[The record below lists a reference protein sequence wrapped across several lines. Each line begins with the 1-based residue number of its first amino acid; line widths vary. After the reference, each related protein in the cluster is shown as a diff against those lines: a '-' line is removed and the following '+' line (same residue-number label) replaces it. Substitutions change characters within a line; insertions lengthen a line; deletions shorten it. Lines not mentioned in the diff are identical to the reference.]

1 MPKKTYVWGALS
13 EDLKGL
19 INSFSIQIYEYD
31 SLKAQSDDI
40 PMNIYIKISL
50 LCLQHRIGVYIYK

>member
-1 MPKKTYVWGALS
+1 MPEKLMFWGALR
-13 EDLKGL
+13 EDIKGI

-50 LCLQHRIGVYIYK
+50 LCL